1 MQVTTI
7 GLDLA
12 KNVFQVHG
20 IAGNGDV
27 AFNRALR
34 RSQMLPFFARLDPCL
49 VGIEACGTSHHWG
62 RELIKLGHNVKLIP
76 PVYVK
81 PYVKRG
87 KSDAVDAAAICEAV
101 TRPTMRFVEVKTPEQ
116 QAILAVHRTRDLIVR
131 QRTQTINMLRAQL
144 AEFGV
149 ILPQGVGHA
158 IQFAKDYLD
167 GEQPDLPEVAGNV
180 IVELGDQLLFLHGKI
195 LRCSREMNQIAKR
208 EKRVALLQTIPGVGP
223 ITASAIVATIG
234 SGKQFNNGREFAAWL
249 GLTPINKSSGGKER
263 LGRISKMGD
272 QYIRRLLYLGM
283 VSRVRQIART
293 PEAFDP
299 WFADILAR
307 KPTKLAAVAM
317 ANKTARII
325 WAVLTRNEPY
335 KVRNT

>member
-12 KNVFQVHG
+12 KNVFQIHG
-20 IAGNGDV
+20 IYEDGEV

-34 RSQMLPFFARLDPCL
+34 RAQVLTFFESLEPCL
-49 VGIEACGTSHHWG
+49 VGIEACGTSHHWA
-62 RELIKLGHNVKLIP
+62 REISKLGHEVKLIP

-87 KSDAVDAAAICEAV
+87 KSDAVDAEAICEAV

-144 AEFGV
+144 AEFGIV
-149 ILPQGVGHA
+149 LPQGIYHA
-158 IQFAKDYLD
+158 LRFAKGCLN
-167 GEQPDLPEVAGNV
+167 GEQPDLPEVAGDV
-180 IVELGDQLLFLHGKI
+180 TFELCDQLLFLHSKI
-195 LRCSREMNQIAKR
+195 LRCSREMTQIAKR

-234 SGKQFNNGREFAAWL
+234 SGKQFNNGREFAA
-249 GLTPINKSSGGKER
+249 
-263 LGRISKMGD
+263 
-272 QYIRRLLYLGM
+272 
-283 VSRVRQIART
+283 
-293 PEAFDP
+293 
-299 WFADILAR
+299 
-307 KPTKLAAVAM
+307 
-317 ANKTARII
+317 
-325 WAVLTRNEPY
+325 
-335 KVRNT
+335 